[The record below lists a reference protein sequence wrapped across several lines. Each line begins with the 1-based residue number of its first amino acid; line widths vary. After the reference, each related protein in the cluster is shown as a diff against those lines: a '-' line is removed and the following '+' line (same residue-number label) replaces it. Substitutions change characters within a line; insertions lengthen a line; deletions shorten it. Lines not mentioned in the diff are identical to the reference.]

1 MGPKPKEEQ
10 KTAHNEMWAE
20 IGDEDMEYLLSALIA
35 WAVTT
40 LVAKRRFDTIDR
52 YMEEMIEK
60 LKEIFTADKPE

>member
-10 KTAHNEMWAE
+10 ETAHNEMWAE

-52 YMEEMIEK
+52 YVEEVIEN

>member
-1 MGPKPKEEQ
+1 
-10 KTAHNEMWAE
+10 MWAE

-40 LVAKRRFDTIDR
+40 LVAKRRFDAIDR